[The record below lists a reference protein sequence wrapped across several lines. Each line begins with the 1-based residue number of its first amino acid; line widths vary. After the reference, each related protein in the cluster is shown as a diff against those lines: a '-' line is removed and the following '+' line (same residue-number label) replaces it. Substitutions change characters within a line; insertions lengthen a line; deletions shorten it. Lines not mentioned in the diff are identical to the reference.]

1 MTTDRCIYAGVQ
13 LGEGADLGP
22 FVVIGVTP
30 RGKQEGELATVIG
43 AAAVI
48 RSHTVIYAGN
58 RIGARF
64 ETGHGT
70 LIREENVIGNDVSIG
85 SGTVVEHH
93 VVIGDRVR
101 VHSKAFIPEYTVL
114 EAESWIGPNVV
125 LTNARYPRSPTVKET
140 LRGPTIRR
148 GAKIGANSTVLPG
161 IEIGEGALVGAGS
174 VVTKDVPPRAVVVG
188 NPARV
193 VKQLADLPYT

>member
-1 MTTDRCIYAGVQ
+1 MSRPSWGKRCRCDSVRADAAWEFAMTTDRCIYAGVQ

-101 VHSKAFIPEYTVL
+101 VHSKAFIP
-114 EAESWIGPNVV
+114 
-125 LTNARYPRSPTVKET
+125 
-140 LRGPTIRR
+140 
-148 GAKIGANSTVLPG
+148 
-161 IEIGEGALVGAGS
+161 
-174 VVTKDVPPRAVVVG
+174 
-188 NPARV
+188 
-193 VKQLADLPYT
+193 